1 MEHRALKVVAATT
14 TLAEG
19 VDLPFR
25 VTILADWLT
34 FDGDKSRPME
44 SLLFKNI
51 AGRCGRA
58 GQFTEGDTIIFDN
71 PVGRRATDVSR
82 STPCLAGR
90 GLLPDVSARPHKRD
104 QSIRPAGCSFNC
116 RLPVVSCDF
125 GESRGGQLGVVLS
138 QTQFRSSDR
147 WRRSCRGADSV
158 GIRRDPRRSGWSA
171 PCGCRKSS
179 SAHTVRRGRK

>member
-1 MEHRALKVVAATT
+1 MERRALRIVAATT

-34 FDGDKSRPME
+34 FDGEKSRPME

-71 PVGRRATDVSR
+71 PVGDA
-82 STPCLAGR
+82 
-90 GLLPDVSARPHKRD
+90 
-104 QSIRPAGCSFNC
+104 
-116 RLPVVSCDF
+116 
-125 GESRGGQLGVVLS
+125 QLTS
-138 QTQFRSSDR
+138 PM
-147 WRRSCRGADSV
+147 RRSVLQEEIFFPDSQPV
-158 GIRRDPRRSGWSA
+158 LTSAISGLDCRRSAIMG
-171 PCGCRKSS
+171 
-179 SAHTVRRGRK
+179 HI